1 MGRTHCVRLLN
12 SSYKWRGKWAIGPN
26 PKLQRLC
33 PGFGNLIGSAAWN
46 SAVFLLLFEK
56 WKLLS
61 CVWLFAAPWTA
72 AHQAPPSTEFSR
84 PEYWSRYPFPP
95 PGHIPNPETE
105 PRFPTLQVNSLPAEP
120 QEKPKNNRVDSLSC
134 LQWIFLS
141 QESNPGLLHCWHILY
156 QLSYQGSPRVL

>member
-1 MGRTHCVRLLN
+1 MEFIFSRIIHLPNIHWLSTPRKIHLLPLGM
-12 SSYKWRGKWAIGPN
+12 SLPAPN
-26 PKLQRLC
+26 LVDSI
-33 PGFGNLIGSAAWN
+33 LIG
-46 SAVFLLLFEK
+46 EM
-56 WKLLS
+56 
-61 CVWLFAAPWTA
+61 CVCSVPQMCWLFAAPWTA

-84 PEYWSRYPFPP
+84 PEYWSRYPFPS
-95 PGHIPNPETE
+95 PGDIPNPETE